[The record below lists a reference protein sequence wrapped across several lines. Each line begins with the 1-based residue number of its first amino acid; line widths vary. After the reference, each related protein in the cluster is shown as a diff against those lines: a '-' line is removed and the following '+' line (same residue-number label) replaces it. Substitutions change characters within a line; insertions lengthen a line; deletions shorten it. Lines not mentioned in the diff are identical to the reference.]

1 MHMFVEMI
9 DVSTD
14 GTRGMSCYLRSR
26 RSDISEEPA
35 LFVEGGGAL
44 PP

>member
-1 MHMFVEMI
+1 MFVEMI

-14 GTRGMSCYLRSR
+14 GTWDLSCYLCSR
-26 RSDISEEPA
+26 RSDITEEPA